1 MICVIP
7 ARGGSK
13 RLPGKNIRELAGRPV
28 IAWVI
33 DAAADANL
41 FDKIVV
47 STDDDHIEQV
57 ALHHGA
63 VVVRRPPELCGDV
76 PETDVLRHAIH
87 GEPGDIHCRI
97 YPFAALLT
105 SRRIWAGTAMEH
117 SDAVAECIPYGH
129 PPQRALIEPGNYW
142 QPENADVRTQDLP
155 PLYHDAATFR
165 FFRVDALSKPLS
177 EQKQSWIIRS
187 PLEAQDVDTE
197 DDWELL
203 KMKFARKYL

>member
-7 ARGGSK
+7 ARGGSR
-13 RLPGKNIRELAGRPV
+13 RLPYKNIRELAGRPV
-28 IAWVI
+28 IEWVI
-33 DAAADANL
+33 DAAQSANM

-47 STDDDHIEQV
+47 STDDDRVEQV
-57 ALHHGA
+57 ALEAGA
-63 VVVRRPPELCGDV
+63 VVLRRPPELCGDV
-76 PETDVLRHAIH
+76 PESLVLKHAVD
-87 GEPGDIHCRI
+87 GESGEIHCRI

-105 SRRIWAGTAMEH
+105 GSRIAAGLSMEH
-117 SDAVAECIPYGH
+117 SDAVAECVPYGH

-155 PLYHDAATFR
+155 KLYHDAATFR
-165 FFRVDALSKPLS
+165 FFRVDSLDKPLS

-203 KMKFARKYL
+203 KMKFVWQHL